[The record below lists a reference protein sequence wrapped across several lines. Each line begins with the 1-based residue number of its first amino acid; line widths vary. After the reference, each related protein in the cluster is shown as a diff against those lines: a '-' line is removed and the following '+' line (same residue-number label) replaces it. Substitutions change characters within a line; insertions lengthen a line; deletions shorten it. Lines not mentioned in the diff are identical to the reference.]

1 MKKQGSKHSSAAK
14 DTKRH
19 VKKGDFVEIIAGKD
33 KGKRGK
39 ILRML
44 IKQSRVVVEK
54 AAIIK
59 RHTRPSKLNE
69 QGGILEKEGS
79 VHISNVMVVCHKCD
93 RPVRIG
99 KKVLDDG
106 KKMRVCKRCGE
117 ILENI

>member
-1 MKKQGSKHSSAAK
+1 MNKQRSKRSSATTG
-14 DTKRH
+14 TKRH
-19 VKKGDFVEIIAGKD
+19 VKKGDFVEVIAGKD

-44 IKQSRVVVEK
+44 IKQGRVVVEK
-54 AAIIK
+54 VAIMK

-69 QGGILEKEGS
+69 QGGIVEKEGS

-93 RPVRIG
+93 RPVRMG